1 MAHGQRSPSARSL
14 FPVAPP
20 VNGLNIF
27 RMIVSPRSSHAAG
40 MDMVG
45 YDVAIIRELSAADAA
60 FTSLGDDLSS
70 EQLTHLSIRA

>member
-1 MAHGQRSPSARSL
+1 VDSL
-14 FPVAPP
+14 DV
-20 VNGLNIF
+20 F
-27 RMIVSPRSSHAAG
+27 RVIISPRTAHPAG